1 MAFHAPVAM
10 QNVVSATSELW
21 PTMSTVLK
29 SPWQGLGRKPAA
41 GARQLHTARSSG
53 SSKVAESQPR
63 SLSILPDFLESVP
76 ISALR
81 PTAPSDFLRSTPTV
95 SGAISAV
102 PRLGLCNPLSRN
114 MAFQHL
120 KSRSY
125 STMSRNGP
133 LSQLRQLPKPG
144 MVGLNLIQQ
153 RSLFGGPSQD
163 QLARLEEAANN
174 KPNSATSQASFY
186 SALMRANMPQIVV
199 SRYNTGQFA
208 TNAMVDKYYN
218 TALQKTGQL
227 GAAQGDQGLS
237 QQQMQAVA
245 QAVGANVGAG
255 QVGKARGGAGVKSDP
270 VYVVVEE
277 SMMNIIFKWVRWI
290 CSFVLAAYVSLII
303 ITLFVETSGVL
314 KKVGGTTSAEVRPE
328 HQTTRFSDVHGCD
341 EAKEELLDVVDFL
354 KNPDKYNKLGGRLP
368 KGVLLI
374 GPPGTGKTLL
384 ARAVAGEAGV
394 PFFYMSGSEFDEVYV
409 GVGAKRVRELFT
421 AARAKAPAIVFIDEL
436 DAVGGKRKSRD
447 ANYHRQTLNQLLN
460 DLDGF
465 DQSTGVI
472 FIAATNHAD
481 LLDSALLRP
490 GRFDRHVKVE
500 LPDVTG
506 RLAILKYH
514 TKKIRLSPELDL
526 STIARGTPG
535 FSGADLENLSN
546 SAAIHAS
553 KLQAKFVSL
562 QDLEWAKD
570 KISMGAERKSRM
582 VPLQDKIHTAY
593 HEGGHALVGLFTKG
607 FNDVHKATILPRG
620 HAAGITFFLPQ
631 EEHHHTR
638 QQYMRS
644 LQVAMGGKVAE
655 EIVFGADNVADG
667 ASSDIKQA
675 TDLAYYMVT
684 TCGFSDA
691 LGNVDFKHEMVSPE
705 TKRLID
711 DEVRRFI
718 DEARASA
725 KKLLLSKRHE
735 LDKLADALVQY
746 ETLDKEEMFKIMK
759 GEDLPGRIKAMPNSP
774 IKIPDAPPI
783 KTLVPASGSSDN
795 SSGPPGPGLPA

>member
-1 MAFHAPVAM
+1 MAFSAPVAV
-10 QNVVSATSELW
+10 QNAISATSELW
-21 PTMSTVLK
+21 PTMSAVLK
-29 SPWQGLGRKPAA
+29 SPWQGFGRRPAA
-41 GARQLHTARSSG
+41 STRQLHTARPCAPAP
-53 SSKVAESQPR
+53 VAFVPE
-63 SLSILPDFLESVP
+63 FLESVP
-76 ISALR
+76 LSALHY
-81 PTAPSDFLRSTPTV
+81 TASAGVLPSTPTV
-95 SGAISAV
+95 SGLVSAV
-102 PRLGLCNPLSRN
+102 PRLGLCNPLASSVSFGQRR
-114 MAFQHL
+114 ARQ
-120 KSRSY
+120 Y

-133 LSQLRQLPKPG
+133 LSQLRQLPMPG
-144 MVGLNLIQQ
+144 RVGLGLIQQ

-174 KPNSATSQASFY
+174 NPNSATSQASFY

-199 SRYNTGQFA
+199 NRYNTGHFA
-208 TNAMVDKYYN
+208 TNAVVDRFYN
-218 TALQKTGQL
+218 TALQKTGQSPNMQA
-227 GAAQGDQGLS
+227 GQGLS
-237 QQQMQAVA
+237 PQQMQAVA
-245 QAVGANVGAG
+245 QAVGANAG
-255 QVGKARGGAGVKSDP
+255 GSQIGKARAGSGVKSDP

-277 SMMNIIFKWVRWI
+277 SMMNVIFKWVRWI
-290 CSFVLAAYVSLII
+290 CGFALAAYVSLIL

-314 KKVGGTTSAEVRPE
+314 KKVGGATSAEVRPE
-328 HQTTRFSDVHGCD
+328 HQNTRFSDVHGCD

-354 KNPDKYNKLGGRLP
+354 KHPDKYNKLGGRLP

-472 FIAATNHAD
+472 FIAATNHPE
-481 LLDSALLRP
+481 LLDQALLRP
-490 GRFDRHVKVE
+490 GRFDRHVQVE
-500 LPDVTG
+500 LPDVGG

-514 TKKIRLSPELDL
+514 TKKIRLSPEIDL

-535 FSGADLENLSN
+535 FSGAELENLAN
-546 SAAIHAS
+546 SAAIRAS
-553 KLQAKFVSL
+553 KLQSKAVSI

-570 KISMGAERKSRM
+570 KITMGAERKSRT

-638 QQYMRS
+638 QQYIRQ
-644 LQVAMGGKVAE
+644 LQVSMGGKMAE

-667 ASSDIKQA
+667 ASGDIQQA
-675 TDLAYYMVT
+675 TSLAYNMVT
-684 TCGFSDA
+684 ACGFSDV
-691 LGNVDFKHEMVSPE
+691 LGNVDFKSNYEMVSPE

-711 DEVRRFI
+711 NEVRRLI
-718 DEARASA
+718 DEAKLSA
-725 KKLLLSKRHE
+725 RKLLLSKRQE
-735 LDKLADALVQY
+735 LDRLADALVQY
-746 ETLDKEEMFKIMK
+746 ETLDKEEILKVIK
-759 GEDLPGRIKAMPNSP
+759 GEDLPGRLKAMPNQP
-774 IKIPDAPPI
+774 IKIPDNPLSAVVSTPR
-783 KTLVPASGSSDN
+783 GN
-795 SSGPPGPGLPA
+795 EGSGPPGPGLPA